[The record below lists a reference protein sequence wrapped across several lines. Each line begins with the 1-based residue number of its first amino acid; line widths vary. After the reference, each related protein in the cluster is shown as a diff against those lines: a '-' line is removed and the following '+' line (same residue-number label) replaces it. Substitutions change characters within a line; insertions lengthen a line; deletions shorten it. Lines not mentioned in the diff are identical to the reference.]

1 MNKRIR
7 TVLAVWLAAVALPG
21 CLHFAPGRSVE
32 AQNLKTTL
40 APTVSER
47 GQIKPAFVPGRLL
60 VKYRAG
66 ASTATRGMM
75 RARGA
80 VETRRLAGVGVHV
93 VDLPVDADVEDF
105 AEQLRRQPDVE
116 FAEPDYLVYPVNA
129 MIPDDPLYSSQ
140 WHLPV
145 IGCPEAWAITRG
157 SDQVVIA
164 ICDTGVDPTHPDLAP
179 KLVPGWNVV
188 DNNSNTSPVAPHG
201 TWTAGTAAAAGNNA
215 IGVASPALNC
225 LIMPI
230 RVTSRSDG
238 AALISDLAAGVI
250 WAADHGARV
259 ASVSYMGGASGLMSE
274 AGQYIQSRGGVLVM
288 ASGNTGTY
296 TTAPDSPSIIVVGA
310 TDQGD
315 QVPHFSTTGSYV
327 DLGAPGF
334 EILTTSP
341 NGTYQTVSGT
351 SFSAPLVAGA
361 AALVLSVNP
370 SLSPAQVDT
379 ILKVSAD
386 DLGSEGWDPG
396 YGWGRL
402 NVGIAVGIAEGML
415 NGTSD
420 TTSPALGFLQ
430 PQIGGD
436 LNGLIGISG
445 GELVRVSAL
454 DDTGVAQVSLFADGV
469 FVSADGDAPYTFLYD
484 TSSFADGSQHTLT
497 AVAMDQAGNSTSI
510 STVVTTRAGFDAT
523 PPTLAFVQPQVIGG
537 SATVVSSN
545 ATPVQVDARDNA
557 AVASVSVFADGVLLG
572 TLTAAPYTFVWDT
585 SSFAAGSQH
594 TLVAVAADQANNFS
608 SVEITVTVTAS
619 SDTTP
624 PAVSF
629 QQPQAGGE
637 VGRSPSEPITVNA
650 TDNVGVASVSLYA
663 DGNLVG
669 AMATA
674 PYAFAWDTSALAVG
688 SQHTLT
694 AAAADQAGN
703 SSTVSITVT
712 VRGSSD
718 TAAPRV
724 SFVSP
729 TDGEHVKQN
738 VKVNVNATDNVA
750 VTRVELYAENRLVA
764 SWSRAPYTVKW
775 KTNKLPKGAHTL
787 ISEAYDA
794 AGNRASA
801 SITVYTK

>member
-1 MNKRIR
+1 MYKGIR
-7 TVLAVWLAAVALPG
+7 AALALSLATVALPAYLQFG
-21 CLHFAPGRSVE
+21 VNRVVQ
-32 AQNLKTTL
+32 AQDVNRTSSIVR
-40 APTVSER
+40 AQ
-47 GQIKPAFVPGRLL
+47 GQEKPAFVPGRLL
-60 VKYRAG
+60 VKYRARV
-66 ASTATRGMM
+66 ATATRQIMAAQG
-75 RARGA
+75 
-80 VETRRLAGVGVHV
+80 VTETRLLPGVGVLV
-93 VDLPVDADVEDF
+93 MTLPAGTDEEAF
-105 AEQLRRQPDVE
+105 AKRLRLRPDVE
-116 FAEPDYLVYPVNA
+116 FAEPDYLLYPVQE
-129 MIPDDPLYSSQ
+129 MIPDDPLYPSQ
-140 WHLPV
+140 WHLTV
-145 IGCPEAWAITRG
+145 IGCPEAWATTGG
-157 SDQVVIA
+157 SDQIVIA
-164 ICDTGVDPTHPDLAP
+164 VCDTGVDPSHPDLSP

-188 DNNSNTSPVAPHG
+188 DNNSDTSPVAPHG
-201 TWTAGTAAAAGNNA
+201 TWTAGTAAATGNNA
-215 IGVASPALNC
+215 VGVASPALNC
-225 LIMPI
+225 PIMPI

-238 AALISDLAAGVI
+238 AATISDLAAGVV

-259 ASVSYMGGASGLMSE
+259 ASVSYLAGASGMMTE
-274 AGQYIQSRGGVLVM
+274 AGRYLQSRGGVLVV

-296 TTAPDSPSIIVVGA
+296 ISVPDSPFTIVVGA
-310 TDQGD
+310 TDQSD
-315 QVPHFSTTGSYV
+315 QVPRFSTTGSYV
-327 DLGAPGF
+327 DLAAPGF
-334 EILTTSP
+334 EILTTSL

-351 SFSAPLVAGA
+351 SFSAPLVAGT

-370 SLSPAQVDT
+370 SLTPAQVDT
-379 ILKVSAD
+379 ILKVSAN

-402 NVGIAVGIAEGML
+402 NVGAAIGVVETML
-415 NGTSD
+415 TGAPDGTA
-420 TTSPALGFLQ
+420 PALGFLQ

-436 LNGLIGISG
+436 INGLIGISG

-469 FVSADGDAPYTFLYD
+469 FVGAGVDAPYTFAWN
-484 TSSFADGSQHTLT
+484 TSSLTDGSQHTLT
-497 AVAMDQAGNSTSI
+497 AVAMDEAGNSTSI

-537 SATVVSSN
+537 SATVGRSS
-545 ATPVQVDARDNA
+545 ATPIQLDAQDNA
-557 AVASVSVFADGVLLG
+557 AVASVSLIADGALLG

-594 TLVAVAADQANNFS
+594 TLVAVAGDQANNWS
-608 SVEITVTVTAS
+608 SVEITVTVTVS
-619 SDTTP
+619 FDTTP

-629 QQPQAGGE
+629 QQPQAGGH
-637 VGRSPSEPITVNA
+637 VGRSPGEPITVNA

-669 AMATA
+669 AIATA
-674 PYAFAWDTSALAVG
+674 PYAFVWDTSALAVG

-694 AAAADQAGN
+694 AAAVDQAGN
-703 SSTVSITVT
+703 PSTVSITVT

-718 TAAPRV
+718 TTAPRV

-750 VTRVELYAENRLVA
+750 VTRVDLFADNRLIA

-775 KTNKLPKGAHTL
+775 KTKGLPKGAHTL
-787 ISEAYDA
+787 MSEAYDA